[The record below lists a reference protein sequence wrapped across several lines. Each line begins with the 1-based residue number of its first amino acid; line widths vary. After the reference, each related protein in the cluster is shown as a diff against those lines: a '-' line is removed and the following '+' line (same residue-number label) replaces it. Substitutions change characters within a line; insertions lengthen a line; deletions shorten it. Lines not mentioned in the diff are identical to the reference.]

1 MKRTII
7 LSIVTVMLAVF
18 AVPVLAQTKEC
29 NDENKAAW
37 YDTFLK
43 NYKGEPP
50 QQKIAYDAAKLYLTS
65 CPPDPADKIADFMK
79 NKFVVPYEAMTA
91 GVTLK
96 KQFED
101 AYKAKNYADEIKL
114 GKQIVATEPD
124 NSAVYIMMGVAGLSD
139 EAVLSD
145 AAESAKKGI
154 ELIQTGKPFAPY
166 ESKDKALAALTYVIA
181 RSKLK
186 ASPADAITSLIQA
199 AKYDS
204 DLKKNPQLY
213 LDLATAYNEGPR
225 AKLTDEY
232 KSKIGPNQTETPES
246 KLALANLNQ
255 VLDRQIDA
263 LARAAALADAANKA
277 AIMGD
282 LTELYKYRNKS
293 EAGLNELVANV
304 LSKPIPDVPTPLTS
318 LPASTPSSTPATGG
332 STTNGNGQTGNAGN
346 GGAAKTGNS
355 TGAMTTG
362 QTKTSSIQATGTVS
376 AKPTA
381 SPTPATKKPRL
392 NHRRG

>member
-1 MKRTII
+1 MKRTTI
-7 LSIVTVMLAVF
+7 LLTVAVMLAAF

-65 CPPDPADKIADFMK
+65 CPADPADKIADFMK

-124 NSAVYIMMGVAGLSD
+124 NSAVYIMMGVAGLGD
-139 EAVLSD
+139 ESLLND
-145 AAESAKKGI
+145 AAESAKKAI
-154 ELIQTGKPFAPY
+154 DLVQTGKPFAPY

-186 ASPADAITSLIQA
+186 TSPAEAIPYLIQA

-204 DLKKNPQLY
+204 DLKKNPQVY
-213 LDLATAYNEGPR
+213 LDLAAAYNDGPR
-225 AKLTDEY
+225 AKLTEEY

-246 KLALANLNQ
+246 KLAFANLSQ

-263 LARAAALADAANKA
+263 WARAAALADAANKT

-282 LTELYKYRNKS
+282 LTELYKYTHKTD
-293 EAGLNELVANV
+293 AGLNELVANV
-304 LSKPIPDVPTPLTS
+304 LSKPIPNIPTPLTS

-332 STTNGNGQTGNAGN
+332 STTNGSGQTGN
-346 GGAAKTGNS
+346 GGGTKSGGS
-355 TGAMTTG
+355 TGAATSG
-362 QTKTSSIQATGTVS
+362 QTKTGSISVSGTGS
-376 AKPTA
+376 AKPAA
-381 SPTPATKKPRL
+381 SPTPANKKPRL

>member
-1 MKRTII
+1 MKRTTI
-7 LSIVTVMLAVF
+7 LLTVAVMLAAF
-18 AVPVLAQTKEC
+18 AVPVLAQSKEC

-65 CPPDPADKIADFMK
+65 CPADPADKIADFMK
-79 NKFVVPYEAMTA
+79 NKFVIPYEAMTA

-124 NSAVYIMMGVAGLSD
+124 NSTVYIMMGVAGLGD
-139 EAVLSD
+139 ESLLND
-145 AAESAKKGI
+145 AAESAKKAI
-154 ELIQTGKPFAPY
+154 ELVQTGKPFAPY
-166 ESKDKALAALTYVIA
+166 ESKDKALAALNYVIA

-186 ASPADAITSLIQA
+186 TSPAEAIPYLIQA

-204 DLKKNPQLY
+204 DLKKNPQVY
-213 LDLATAYNEGPR
+213 LDLAAAYNDGPR
-225 AKLTDEY
+225 AKLTEEY

-246 KLALANLNQ
+246 KLAFANLSQ

-263 LARAAALADAANKA
+263 WARAAALADAANKT

-282 LTELYKYRNKS
+282 LTELYKYTHKTD
-293 EAGLNELVANV
+293 AGLNELVANV
-304 LSKPIPDVPTPLTS
+304 LSKPIPDIPTPLTS

-332 STTNGNGQTGNAGN
+332 STTNGSGQTGN
-346 GGAAKTGNS
+346 GGGTKTGSS
-355 TGAMTTG
+355 TGAATSG
-362 QTKTSSIQATGTVS
+362 QTKTGSISVSGTGS
-376 AKPTA
+376 AKPAA
-381 SPTPATKKPRL
+381 SPTPANKKPRS
-392 NHRRG
+392 NFRRG

>member
-7 LSIVTVMLAVF
+7 LSTVAVMLAVF
-18 AVPVLAQTKEC
+18 AVPALAQTKEC

-65 CPPDPADKIADFMK
+65 CPADPADKIADFMK
-79 NKFVVPYEAMTA
+79 NKFVIPYEAMMG

-101 AYKAKNYADEIKL
+101 AYKAKKYADEIKL

-124 NSAVYIMMGVAGLSD
+124 NSAVYIMMGVAGLGD
-139 EAVLSD
+139 ESLLND
-145 AAESAKKGI
+145 AAESAKKAI
-154 ELIQTGKPFAPY
+154 ELVQTGKPFAPY
-166 ESKDKALAALTYVIA
+166 ESKDKALAALNYVIA

-186 ASPADAITSLIQA
+186 TSPAEAIPYLIQA

-204 DLKKNPQLY
+204 DLKKNPQVY
-213 LDLATAYNEGPR
+213 LDLAAAYNDGPR
-225 AKLTDEY
+225 AKLTEEY

-246 KLALANLNQ
+246 KLAFANLSQ

-263 LARAAALADAANKA
+263 WARAAALADAANKT

-282 LTELYKYRNKS
+282 LTELYKYTHKTD
-293 EAGLNELVANV
+293 AGLNELVANV
-304 LSKPIPDVPTPLTS
+304 LSKPIPDIPTPLTS

-332 STTNGNGQTGNAGN
+332 STTNGSAQTGN
-346 GGAAKTGNS
+346 GGGTKTRRS
-355 TGAMTTG
+355 TGAATGG
-362 QTKTSSIQATGTVS
+362 QTKTGSISVGATGRPKSGV
-376 AKPTA
+376 
-381 SPTPATKKPRL
+381 
-392 NHRRG
+392 

>member
-7 LSIVTVMLAVF
+7 LSTVTVMLAVF

-65 CPPDPADKIADFMK
+65 CPADPADKIADFMK

-124 NSAVYIMMGVAGLSD
+124 NSAVYIMMGVAGLGD

-145 AAESAKKGI
+145 AAESARKAI

-181 RSKLK
+181 KSKLK

-199 AKYDS
+199 AKFES

-293 EAGLNELVANV
+293 EAGLNELVASV

-318 LPASTPSSTPATGG
+318 LPASTPSTPATGG
-332 STTNGNGQTGNAGN
+332 STTNGNGQTGN
-346 GGAAKTGNS
+346 GGATKTGNS
-355 TGAMTTG
+355 TGAVTTG
-362 QTKTSSIQATGTVS
+362 QTKTSSIQASGTVS